1 MCFSHSLIYP
11 FFAIVT
17 TAKQKKMIKCLDS
30 RELGEMV
37 SPKLMDNRRIG
48 MKILL
53 MKKVWRRKHFW
64 NTEYISAKKILN
76 NYYSLGD
83 LTT

>member
-48 MKILL
+48 MKIIDEKSL
-53 MKKVWRRKHFW
+53 
-64 NTEYISAKKILN
+64 AKKAFLE
-76 NYYSLGD
+76 Y
-83 LTT
+83 